1 MECARAKDAPE
12 MARTHEGEGRGEG
25 WQEHRV
31 GSYQEVGREFTS
43 RIIKFYDEESVF
55 PFVSW
60 PPSLLHGLL
69 DIRIRNRLIIILH
82 LTVCTFACLQI
93 YLQWAP
99 VDEQNEQQ
107 RGYARNARKVHED
120 EMYETVGHVTFLP
133 DTLLLLEIKS
143 NRRSNGCLR
152 GYVR

>member
-1 MECARAKDAPE
+1 MHAQLLFQLKNESHSRYNPTFSCNEKKANVTITDGVRAS
-12 MARTHEGEGRGEG
+12 EGRTGNG
-25 WQEHRV
+25 ANTRRRRKRRRMT
-31 GSYQEVGREFTS
+31 GTYQEVGREFTS

-93 YLQWAP
+93 YLQ
-99 VDEQNEQQ
+99 
-107 RGYARNARKVHED
+107 
-120 EMYETVGHVTFLP
+120 
-133 DTLLLLEIKS
+133 
-143 NRRSNGCLR
+143 
-152 GYVR
+152 